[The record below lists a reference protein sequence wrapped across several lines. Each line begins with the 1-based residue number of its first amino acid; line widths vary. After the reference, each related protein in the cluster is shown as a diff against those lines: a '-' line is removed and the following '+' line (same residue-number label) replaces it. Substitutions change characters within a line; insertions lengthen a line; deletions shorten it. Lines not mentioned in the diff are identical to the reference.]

1 MLHMLAR
8 RARAA
13 AAIVTL
19 AAAASA
25 HAGLFDDEE
34 ARKAIVDLRT
44 RISEAE
50 EASKARHTEVT
61 AIQTKLTEQLT
72 EQLAVLRRS
81 LIDLNNQ
88 LEAMRAEMAKLR
100 GTDEQLVRDVSL
112 LQQRQRDFAQ
122 TLDDR
127 LRKLEPVKV
136 TIDGR
141 EHQVSPEEKKAF
153 EDAMAIIRTGDFD
166 QAVAA
171 LANFQRRYAGSPYTN
186 QARFWLGNALY
197 GKRDYKEAIEAF
209 RVFVTGAPAHPRA
222 PEALL
227 AVANSQAEM
236 KDIKSARKTLED
248 LMKAYPQSDAA
259 ATGRDRLAALPAR

>member
-1 MLHMLAR
+1 M
-8 RARAA
+8 
-13 AAIVTL
+13 
-19 AAAASA
+19 
-25 HAGLFDDEE
+25 
-34 ARKAIVDLRT
+34 
-44 RISEAE
+44 
-50 EASKARHTEVT
+50 
-61 AIQTKLTEQLT
+61 
-72 EQLAVLRRS
+72 
-81 LIDLNNQ
+81 
-88 LEAMRAEMAKLR
+88 
-100 GTDEQLVRDVSL
+100 
-112 LQQRQRDFAQ
+112 
-122 TLDDR
+122 
-127 LRKLEPVKV
+127 
-136 TIDGR
+136 
-141 EHQVSPEEKKAF
+141 SPEEKKAF

>member
-136 TIDGR
+136 TVDGR
-141 EHQVSPEEKKAF
+141 EH
-153 EDAMAIIRTGDFD
+153 R
-166 QAVAA
+166 
-171 LANFQRRYAGSPYTN
+171 
-186 QARFWLGNALY
+186 
-197 GKRDYKEAIEAF
+197 
-209 RVFVTGAPAHPRA
+209 
-222 PEALL
+222 
-227 AVANSQAEM
+227 
-236 KDIKSARKTLED
+236 
-248 LMKAYPQSDAA
+248 
-259 ATGRDRLAALPAR
+259 